1 MLTDEKINEIFD
13 LDPNIKQGDWKGYK
27 RAALVMAPRAIEQ
40 AVREEMA
47 KQEPVAFLLNGSRFK
62 LSFQSICC
70 EACGAEHDRVSCE
83 PLGMYANELQGA
95 WVALVPAEN
104 DRHIR
109 MVAPVVPDLIVLD
122 PATGGVRPFVPPDM
136 VMVPREPSEAMI
148 EAARRAAGP
157 STATYT
163 YKAMIAAAEKRN
175 AG

>member
-27 RAALVMAPRAIEQ
+27 RAALVMAPRAIKQ

-109 MVAPVVPDLIVLD
+109 MVAPVVPDCKQCSNRGRIYGLTQKTFCEHCRWQNAESDDLFV
-122 PATGGVRPFVPPDM
+122 AT
-136 VMVPREPSEAMI
+136 
-148 EAARRAAGP
+148 AG
-157 STATYT
+157 
-163 YKAMIAAAEKRN
+163 KQK
-175 AG
+175 